1 MNEIL
6 KFAEISCHHG
16 SQKLENNLPTTID
29 ILKKHKEIDIIEI
42 DFVFHDNQYISAHDL
57 DHLEHGSSLELWI
70 DEIMK
75 RDKIL
80 WIDLKDT
87 QLSFFINSYTT
98 IDVERL
104 FEILHELHLKYKSLA
119 QHILIG
125 CQFIHVYEKLIQ
137 QDTFAIIQ
145 DLPRDK
151 MYVLDAITPNQYIT
165 SLSDVVKTS
174 ILEDHHHDIIAIDKK
189 FFTSEILLSLLTD
202 IDAKIIILYNF
213 QQGDEI
219 PYIKNK
225 KIIYQYDY

>member
-6 KFAEISCHHG
+6 KFAKISCHHG
-16 SQKLENNLPTTID
+16 SQKLENNLHLSID
-29 ILKKHKEIDIIEI
+29 VLKKHKEIDIIEI

-70 DEIMK
+70 DEIMA

-87 QLSFFINSYTT
+87 QLSFFINSYTS
-98 IDVERL
+98 INVERL
-104 FEILHELHLKYKSLA
+104 FEILTKLHLKYKFLHR
-119 QHILIG
+119 HILIG

-137 QDTFAIIQ
+137 QDIFTIIQ

-174 ILEDHHHDIIAIDKK
+174 IIEDHHHDIIAIDKK
-189 FFTSEILLSLLTD
+189 FFTADYLLSLLTQ

-213 QQGDEI
+213 QLDDEI
-219 PYIKNK
+219 PYVENK